1 MASMYDGNIETH
13 ASGFEAPLEFV
24 DIGSKGTLLGVIELF
39 RKDTILAGQTLRA
52 SLRIDDA

>member
-1 MASMYDGNIETH
+1 MYDGNIETH